1 MSTVTTTSATETSDW
16 AGSPL
21 STLHPVTG
29 QARMIPMEQYP
40 DGTSYV
46 IRLEIPGVDPARDLS
61 VSVETGTL
69 SVRAERRSVRTDQ
82 VQTEFHYG
90 SLARDVALPLGSN
103 VDDVTAS
110 CRDGILTVRIG
121 MQPEHQG
128 ARRVEVGIEPGGP

>member
-1 MSTVTTTSATETSDW
+1 MSTVMTTVAARASDR
-16 AGSPL
+16 AGSP
-21 STLHPVTG
+21 SPTRHPATG
-29 QARMIPMEQYP
+29 QPRMIPMEQYS
-40 DGTSYV
+40 DGTGYV

-69 SVRAERRSVRTDQ
+69 SVRAERRSARTDQ

-128 ARRVEVGIEPGGP
+128 ARRVKVGIEPGGR